1 MTLEELLRIVR
12 RLSNSAWVRY
22 WVHYNWPDNP
32 SIMAIQLLDVS
43 GSKSHWAPVPCDDL
57 LKLKFTVTPNLIY
70 TIQRLDE
77 KGEPYHSL
85 L

>member
-32 SIMAIQLLDVS
+32 SIMAIQLLDVVKD
-43 GSKSHWAPVPCDDL
+43 GHWAPVPCDDL
-57 LKLKFTVTPNLIY
+57 LKLKFTPDAKLIY
-70 TIQRLDE
+70 TIPRTDE

-85 L
+85 I